1 MKTIL
6 TSVLLFTAALLYGQD
21 TIKED
26 QEYVIEQIYSD
37 LERERNQNV
46 ALVSA
51 MIANLR
57 VKDLALDFRSTA
69 LIFCFAYDMTLEMY
83 LDYVNE
89 ILVLNRFPTIDLIY
103 LEQVFRNEQKLYG
116 EEEDVLLLNMY
127 ISLKYK

>member
-6 TSVLLFTAALLYGQD
+6 TSVLLFTAALSYSQD
-21 TIKED
+21 TISY
-26 QEYVIEQIYSD
+26 QEYIIEQTYTD
-37 LERERNQNV
+37 VERERNEQV
-46 ALVSA
+46 ALISV

-57 VKDLALDFRSTA
+57 AKDLELDFRSTA

-89 ILVLNRFPTIDLIY
+89 ILVLNRFPTIDLVY
-103 LEQVFRNEQKLYG
+103 LEQVFRNERKLYN
-116 EEEDVLLLNMY
+116 EEEDVLMLNMY

>member
-6 TSVLLFTAALLYGQD
+6 TSVLLFIAALLYGQD

-37 LERERNQNV
+37 LERERNQNT

-51 MIANLR
+51 MITNLR

-103 LEQVFRNEQKLYG
+103 LEQVFRNEQKLYR